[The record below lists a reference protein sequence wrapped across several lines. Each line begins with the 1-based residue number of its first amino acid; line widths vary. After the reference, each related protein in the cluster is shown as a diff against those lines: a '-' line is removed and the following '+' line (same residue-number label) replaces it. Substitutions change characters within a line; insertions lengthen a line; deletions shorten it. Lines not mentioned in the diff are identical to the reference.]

1 MDRCRTTAGMAMLGA
16 ATLVML
22 HQVAAQPAA
31 PVGQKIQPT
40 FSLWDAKPGMSL
52 SDVPEIEIVETACG
66 TNGGPPSVPLQNLA
80 DYMACP
86 PEPSGLREIHFAY
99 DDEQDYIARAFDAEY
114 DVVQGGTSIYA
125 YHEIISMLV
134 DETGVIQGIRAV
146 TDPDV
151 DVVERRRSVELRAN
165 LKARFAGFGIECVAI
180 PARPGEQPV
189 GNTFIHE
196 RCTGTDPGSGQHVLI
211 EASYLR
217 KSGQEGL
224 NRETQQVN
232 QGYFESQVRLELLS
246 TGYDFSALSS

>member
-1 MDRCRTTAGMAMLGA
+1 MGQVRGLATLCA

-22 HQVAAQPAA
+22 YPVAAQPAA
-31 PVGQKIQPT
+31 PLGQKIQPT
-40 FSLWDAKPGMSL
+40 FSLWDAKPGMLL

-66 TNGGPPSVPLQNLA
+66 TNGGPPSLALRHLA
-80 DYMACP
+80 DYMTCP
-86 PEPSGLREIHFAY
+86 AEPSGLREIHFAY

-114 DVVQGGTSIYA
+114 EVVQGGTSIYA
-125 YHEIISMLV
+125 YHIIASMLV
-134 DETGVIQGIRAV
+134 DEAGVIQGIRAV

-165 LKARFAGFGIECVAI
+165 LKARFAGFGMECVAI
-180 PARPGEQPV
+180 PPRPGEKPV
-189 GNTFIHE
+189 GKTFIHE
-196 RCTGTDPGSGQHVLI
+196 RCTGADPATGEHVLI

-217 KSGQEGL
+217 KTGQEGL

-246 TGYDFSALSS
+246 AGYEPAATPF